1 VTIDLANSDGT
12 LRAGMSVEAS
22 IAAGTLDAFA
32 MSPAHLSVADDGS
45 LTAKI
50 AVDGKVVVV
59 PVDIVRSGA
68 EQVYVSGLP
77 DNAVLLTVGQA
88 FVGAGAP
95 VRYRLASGS

>member
-1 VTIDLANSDGT
+1 
-12 LRAGMSVEAS
+12 
-22 IAAGTLDAFA
+22 
-32 MSPAHLSVADDGS
+32 
-45 LTAKI
+45 
-50 AVDGKVVVV
+50 V